1 MYTLIGC
8 SLLYLYQSS
17 KKFMRKTIGLMIED
31 TDRWQLFES
40 QVKEAQL
47 ASYLRPQALTT
58 MVWKFICYMHDNI
71 YCVTGSFLMQD

>member
-1 MYTLIGC
+1 
-8 SLLYLYQSS
+8 
-17 KKFMRKTIGLMIED
+17 MIED